1 MQAAVDFV
9 ARCLAAKA
17 AAQIGTVT
25 ITTMTKEE
33 FDNIE
38 VKDTSTL
45 YIVTDGNKVTLY
57 FGDAKLSGGS
67 ISGVAKLVGHNVN
80 RQIYGNATYREM
92 EGE

>member
-25 ITTMTKEE
+25 ITTLTKEE

-38 VKDTSTL
+38 VKGTSTL

-67 ISGVAKLVGHNVN
+67 RSGLSSLTSINVN
-80 RQIYGNATYREM
+80 RSITGEATFE
-92 EGE
+92 ELGG

>member
-17 AAQIGTVT
+17 AAQVGTVT
-25 ITTMTKEE
+25 IKTMTKEE
-33 FDNIE
+33 FDSIE
-38 VKDTSTL
+38 TKDTSTL

-67 ISGVAKLVGHNVN
+67 RSGLASLASINVN
-80 RQIYGNATYREM
+80 SAITGGATFE
-92 EGE
+92 ELGG

>member
-25 ITTMTKEE
+25 ITTLTKEE

-45 YIVTDGNKVTLY
+45 YIVTDGNKVTMY

-67 ISGVAKLVGHNVN
+67 RSGMAVLVSTNVN
-80 RQIYGNATYREM
+80 RGITGDATFE
-92 EGE
+92 ELGG

>member
-17 AAQIGTVT
+17 AAQIGTVS
-25 ITTMTKEE
+25 ITTLTKEE
-33 FDNIE
+33 FDSIE

-67 ISGVAKLVGHNVN
+67 SSGLASLTSINVN
-80 RQIYGNATYREM
+80 RAITGDATFE
-92 EGE
+92 ELGG

>member
-25 ITTMTKEE
+25 ITTLTKEE

-38 VKDTSTL
+38 VKNPSTL
-45 YIVTDGNKVTLY
+45 YIVTDGNKVTMY
-57 FGDAKLSGGS
+57 FGDAKLSSGGS
-67 ISGVAKLVGHNVN
+67 CSGLAGLTSINVN
-80 RQIYGNATYREM
+80 RAITGNATFE
-92 EGE
+92 ELGG

>member
-9 ARCLAAKA
+9 ARCLAANA

-25 ITTMTKEE
+25 ITTLTKGE

-45 YIVTDGNKVTLY
+45 YIVTDGNKVTMY
-57 FGDAKLSGGS
+57 FGDARLSSGGS
-67 ISGVAKLVGHNVN
+67 HNGSASLTSINVN
-80 RQIYGNATYREM
+80 RAITGEATFE
-92 EGE
+92 ELGG